1 MIEIKGLSK
10 FYGDIKVLDDISLEI
25 KEGEIYGLV
34 GRSGAGKSTLLRCI
48 NRLEDFQSGS
58 LKVDGV
64 EVRDLEGTKL
74 REFRKNIGMI
84 FQNFSLMQRRSIY
97 ENIALPMECWGYN
110 KDEIDKRVRELAE
123 VVEITDKLSSKPR
136 ELSGGQQQRVAIAR
150 ALSLNPNILLS
161 DEATSALDPKTTGSI
176 LSLLKRIN
184 RNLGI
189 TIVIVAHQMSVIKR
203 VCDKVSVLD
212 KGKIALNGKVEDV
225 FLHKQDEI
233 REIFGGANKIA
244 LPSTGINIRI
254 IVPEEGESNRIISKM
269 AQILNVDFSI
279 PVANIEQF
287 KERTM
292 ALFVINVEC
301 ENFNKVAEFLDY
313 QNVTWEVVEN
323 E

>member
-84 FQNFSLMQRRSIY
+84 FQNFSLMQRRSVY

-150 ALSLNPNILLS
+150 ALSLNPKILLS
-161 DEATSALDPKTTGSI
+161 DEATSALDPKTTDSI

-212 KGKIALNGKVEDV
+212 QGKIALDGKVVDV

-254 IVPEEGESNRIISKM
+254 IVPEEGESNRIISRM
-269 AQILNVDFSI
+269 AQILNVAFSI